1 MKAARWYGRED
12 VRVEEVPEPSPG
24 KGQVKIK
31 VEWCGICGTDL
42 HEYEAG
48 PIFIPTSPHPL
59 TGKTPP
65 VTLGHEFSGTIVELG
80 EGVSGWK
87 EGDRVAADA
96 CIVCGKC
103 YYCKNGMY
111 NLCEKLGFN
120 GLAADGGFAEY
131 VIVPTYQLYKLDERM
146 SFEEGA
152 LIEPISVGIHAVRK
166 GHLTEGDTVAIVGA
180 GPIGLVTL
188 QAVKAA
194 GATKVYVLQR
204 SEVRRNLAKKLGADV
219 VIDPTTEDAVSI
231 IRELTNG
238 VGVDIAFECVGL
250 ETTLSHAIEVTRKGG
265 KVVVVGIFAGTFN
278 GHIPYNDVVIGEKE
292 VIGSIAYKGDFKYAI
307 DLVADGR
314 IKAKDLITKEISLGN
329 IVEEGF
335 EELCRPEGK
344 RHVKI
349 LVSPRQ

>member
-1 MKAARWYGRED
+1 MKVARWYKRKD
-12 VRVEEVPEPSPG
+12 VRVEEAPEPFPG
-24 KGQVKIK
+24 KGEVKIE

-48 PIFIPTSPHPL
+48 PIFIPTLPHPI

-96 CIVCGKC
+96 CIVCREC

-111 NLCEKLGFN
+111 HLCEKLGFN

-131 VIVPTYQLYKLDERM
+131 VVVPAYQLYKIDERM

-166 GHLTEGDTVAIVGA
+166 GRLIEGDTAAIVGA

-194 GATKVYVLQR
+194 GATNVYVLEIAEKR
-204 SEVRRNLAKKLGADV
+204 KKFAERLGADV
-219 VIDPTTEDAVSI
+219 VIDPTKENTVEI
-231 IRELTNG
+231 IKELTDG
-238 VGVDIAFECVGL
+238 IGVDIAFECVGL
-250 ETTLSHAIEVTRKGG
+250 ETTLSQAIEIIRKGG
-265 KVVVVGIFAGTFN
+265 KVVVAGIFAGSFS
-278 GHIPYNDVVIGEKE
+278 GHIPYNDIVIGERE

-314 IKAKDLITKEISLGN
+314 IKAKELITKKIFLREI
-329 IVEEGF
+329 VDEGF
-335 EELCRPEGK
+335 EELCK
-344 RHVKI
+344 HKDKHIKI